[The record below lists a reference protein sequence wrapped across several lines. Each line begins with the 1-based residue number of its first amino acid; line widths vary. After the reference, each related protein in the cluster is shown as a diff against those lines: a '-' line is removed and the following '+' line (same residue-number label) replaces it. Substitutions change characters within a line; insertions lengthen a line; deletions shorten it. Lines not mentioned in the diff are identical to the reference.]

1 MLIFR
6 YLKKGPKI
14 ILIIFTFVTSKCSDN
29 FLSPQFWFCVKILE
43 NCIYFHCNYTKLF
56 PYYFGMNVHLLS
68 SQTSFVHPRLLRR
81 VDFSEATVLA
91 VYLDQD
97 GVHGQNFKQH
107 LLGHLLKK
115 TFLEEISPDLFQA
128 KSHSSSPPSEIA
140 LQYVSGFMFTSTL
153 EQETIVCGV
162 LVDCINSRILQ
173 FIVRLEHS
181 HPVAELLLRLL
192 LTVLASHRA
201 GPAHLGKDRYH
212 VKDPFYN
219 IVTNRCP
226 AQ

>member
-1 MLIFR
+1 M
-6 YLKKGPKI
+6 
-14 ILIIFTFVTSKCSDN
+14 
-29 FLSPQFWFCVKILE
+29 KILE
-43 NCIYFHCNYTKLF
+43 NCIYFHCNYTRLF
-56 PYYFGMNVHLLS
+56 PYYFEMNVHLLS

-153 EQETIVCGV
+153 EQETIVLFV
-162 LVDCINSRILQ
+162 E
-173 FIVRLEHS
+173 F
-181 HPVAELLLRLL
+181 LLI
-192 LTVLASHRA
+192 ASTHGFFSSA
-201 GPAHLGKDRYH
+201 SGWNIPIHL
-212 VKDPFYN
+212 PNFSF
-219 IVTNRCP
+219 
-226 AQ
+226 AFS